1 MSTQKREIAYI
12 PLDTHIVCETR
23 SLNTNVAISRNDTS
37 VHCEHRDVTFVIAAW
52 MGNSD
57 SEVLELLIH
66 NFSTFSVMVS
76 GKTISLNII
85 YKTFLPIVLVRL
97 LSVLS
102 RYTET
107 NSIKSVRKNT
117 LTYNIFI
124 QASLAL
130 NDSE

>member
-1 MSTQKREIAYI
+1 
-12 PLDTHIVCETR
+12 
-23 SLNTNVAISRNDTS
+23 
-37 VHCEHRDVTFVIAAW
+37 
-52 MGNSD
+52 
-57 SEVLELLIH
+57 
-66 NFSTFSVMVS
+66 MVS

-107 NSIKSVRKNT
+107 NSIKSVRKKT